1 MKEKMVKHTENFIR
15 KHEMLLK
22 EREIQRNLKEEERK
36 MKREASRQRKLR
48 KKRIEYEEMKN
59 NPERYQAYLGYMKEY
74 GSKKR
79 EDNHIKVSQHMKAIG
94 CVEYKGYYVN
104 DQGEVFDR
112 HGRKMKGFKD
122 SNGYHLSSIMG
133 KHVLTHRLVWEAF
146 FGEIPEGYE
155 IDHINTIRNDNRLS
169 NLRITTHRANCNNP
183 ASWKNY
189 SRGNTTGHCKPVI
202 ETKPDGTEIEWA
214 SATECA
220 RRNPTY
226 WQASISACCRGKLKK
241 HAGSQ
246 FRFAEKKTTQN
257 LLST

>member
-1 MKEKMVKHTENFIR
+1 MVKHTENFIR

-59 NPERYQAYLGYMKEY
+59 DPERYQAYLDYLKEY

-79 EDNHIKVSQHMKAIG
+79 EENHRKVSQRMKEAG
-94 CVEYKGYYVN
+94 CVEYQGYYVN
-104 DQGEVFDR
+104 DNGEVFNKSGIR
-112 HGRKMKGFKD
+112 VNGGNNR
-122 SNGYHLSSIMG
+122 NGYHKVYVNG
-133 KHVLTHRLVWEAF
+133 KYILTHRLIWEAF
-146 FGEIPEGYE
+146 FGEIPNNME
-155 IDHINTIRNDNRLS
+155 IDHINTVRDDNRLS
-169 NLRITTHRANCNNP
+169 NLRITTHKMNCNNP
-183 ASWKNY
+183 ASRTNY

-202 ETKPDGTEIEWA
+202 ETKPDGTEIEWE

-226 WQASISACCRGKLKK
+226 WKTSISACCRGKMNTHK
-241 HAGSQ
+241 GSK
-246 FRFAEKKTTQN
+246 FRFKEKTEH
-257 LLST
+257 LP